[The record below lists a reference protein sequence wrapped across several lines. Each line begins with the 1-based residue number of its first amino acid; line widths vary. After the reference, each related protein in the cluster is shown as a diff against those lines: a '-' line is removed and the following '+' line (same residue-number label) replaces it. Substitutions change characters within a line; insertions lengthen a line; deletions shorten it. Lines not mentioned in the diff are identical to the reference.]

1 MNPYDMKNTKKICA
15 ISTVEITMNSF
26 IIPAMRVM
34 KEHGY
39 DVTLVCNMSEEFY
52 QKNSEEFHCINIPMK
67 RGVSLTDLI
76 KVPFVFKNLF
86 KKEKFDYVQY
96 ATPNASLYAS
106 IGAMMARVSKRVY
119 CQWGI
124 RYVGNEG
131 VMRRL
136 LKFFEKIT
144 CMCSTHI
151 RPASWK
157 NLDFAVEEGLY
168 EREKA
173 AAIGDGGTIG
183 IDLKQFD
190 ISKKGDLKQSVQEQY
205 PQLEGKTVFG
215 FVGRMNRDKGVFELL
230 EAFMRLNKKYSN
242 IALLLIGDME
252 GEPLEHLKNY
262 KENPCI
268 VNTGWTNEVPKYISA
283 LDVLVHPSYREG
295 FSMVIQQAMA
305 MEISVVTT
313 NIPGPSEVI
322 EKDVTGVLAEPRDV
336 DTLYDAMVWMVEHPE
351 QRVAMGKA
359 GRVRC
364 EKHFTRERMLQLTL
378 EDRESII
385 NS

>member
-1 MNPYDMKNTKKICA
+1 MKKICA
-15 ISTVEITMNSF
+15 ISTVEGTMNSF
-26 IIPAMRVM
+26 IIPAMRIM

-52 QKNSEEFHCINIPMK
+52 KKNSEEFHCINIPMK
-67 RGVSLTDLI
+67 RGASLTDLV
-76 KVPFVFKNLF
+76 KMPFVFRRLF
-86 KKEKFDYVQY
+86 KRCRFDYVQY
-96 ATPNASLYAS
+96 ATPNASLYAAL
-106 IGAMMARVSKRVY
+106 GAKMAKVPKRVY

-190 ISKKGDLKQSVQEQY
+190 VSKKAISRVKVLEQF
-205 PQLEGKTVFG
+205 PQLKDKFVFG
-215 FVGRMNRDKGVFELL
+215 FVGRINKDKGIGELL
-230 EAFMRLNKKYSN
+230 EAFIRVESKYEN
-242 IALLLIGDME
+242 AALLLIGGMDGDSSLYTQYFAKHPNIISM
-252 GEPLEHLKNY
+252 GR
-262 KENPCI
+262 
-268 VNTGWTNEVPKYISA
+268 TNEVPKYISA
-283 LDVLVHPSYREG
+283 IDVLVHPSYREG

-305 MEISVVTT
+305 MEIPVVTT

>member
-1 MNPYDMKNTKKICA
+1 MKKICA
-15 ISTVEITMNSF
+15 ISTVEGTMNSF
-26 IIPAMRVM
+26 IIPAMRIM

-52 QKNSEEFHCINIPMK
+52 KKNSEEFHCINIPMK
-67 RGVSLTDLI
+67 RGASLTDLI
-76 KVPFVFKNLF
+76 KMPFVFRRLF
-86 KKEKFDYVQY
+86 KRCRFDYVQY
-96 ATPNASLYAS
+96 ATPNASLYAAL
-106 IGAMMARVSKRVY
+106 GAKMAKVPKRVY

-136 LKFFEKIT
+136 LKFFEKIS

-190 ISKKGDLKQSVQEQY
+190 IEKKGPSRVEVLEQF
-205 PQLEGKTVFG
+205 PQLKNKLVFG
-215 FVGRMNRDKGVFELL
+215 FVGRINKDKGIGELL
-230 EAFMRLNKKYSN
+230 EAFIRVESKYEN
-242 IALLLIGDME
+242 AALLLIGGMDGDSSLYTQYFAKHPNIISM
-252 GEPLEHLKNY
+252 GR
-262 KENPCI
+262 
-268 VNTGWTNEVPKYISA
+268 TNEVPKYISA
-283 LDVLVHPSYREG
+283 IDVLVHPSYREG

-305 MEISVVTT
+305 MEIPVVTT

-336 DTLYDAMVWMVEHPE
+336 DTLYEAMAWMVEHPE

>member
-1 MNPYDMKNTKKICA
+1 MKKICA
-15 ISTVEITMNSF
+15 ISTVEVTMNSF

-52 QKNSEEFHCINIPMK
+52 KKNSEEFHCINIPMK
-67 RGVSLTDLI
+67 RGTSLTDLV
-76 KVPFVFKNLF
+76 KMPFVFRRLF
-86 KKEKFDYVQY
+86 KKERFDYVQY

-106 IGAMMARVSKRVY
+106 LGAKMAKVPKRVY

-124 RYVGNEG
+124 RYVGNES
-131 VMRRL
+131 VMRKL

-230 EAFMRLNKKYSN
+230 EVFMRLNQKYSD

-252 GEPLEHLKNY
+252 GELPAHLMHY
-262 KENPCI
+262 KENPNI
-268 VNTGWTNEVPKYISA
+268 INTGWTNEVPKYISA

-305 MEISVVTT
+305 MEIPVVTT

-336 DTLYDAMVWMVEHPE
+336 DTLYDAMAWMVEHPE

-378 EDRESII
+378 EDRETII

>member
-1 MNPYDMKNTKKICA
+1 MKKICA
-15 ISTVEITMNSF
+15 ISTVEITMSNF
-26 IIPAMRVM
+26 IIPSLRVL

-52 QKNSEEFHCINIPMK
+52 KKYSEEFHCVNISMK
-67 RGVSLTDLI
+67 RGISLIDLV
-76 KVPFVFKNLF
+76 KMPFVFKNLF
-86 KKEKFDYVQY
+86 KKEQFDYVQY

-106 IGAMMARVSKRVY
+106 IGAKMAKIPRRVY

-124 RYVGNEG
+124 RYVGSKG
-131 VMRRL
+131 IMHKI
-136 LKFFEKIT
+136 LKILEKIT
-144 CMCSTHI
+144 CQCSTHI

-157 NLDFAVEEGLY
+157 NLDFAVNEGLY
-168 EREKA
+168 HREKA

-190 ISKKGDLKQSVQEQY
+190 ISEKQELKKEVLARF
-205 PQLEGKTVFG
+205 PQLDGKVVFG

-230 EAFMRLNKKYSN
+230 EAFIQMEKQRND

-252 GEPLEHLKNY
+252 GKLPSHLESCKS
-262 KENPCI
+262 NPNI
-268 VNTGWTNEVPKYISA
+268 INTGWTHEVPKYISA

-305 MEISVVTT
+305 MEIAVVTT

-322 EKDVTGVLAEPRDV
+322 KEGITGILAEPRDV
-336 DTLYDAMVWMVEHPE
+336 DTLFNAMMWMIEHPE
-351 QRVAMGKA
+351 ECKKMGKA
-359 GRVRC
+359 GRKRC
-364 EKHFTRERMLQLTL
+364 EEHFTRERMLQLTL
-378 EDRESII
+378 EDREKILYS
-385 NS
+385 

>member
-1 MNPYDMKNTKKICA
+1 MKRICA

-34 KEHGY
+34 KDHGY

-76 KVPFVFKNLF
+76 KMPFIFKRLF
-86 KKEKFDYVQY
+86 KRERFDYVQY

-106 IGAMMARVSKRVY
+106 LGAKMAKVPKRVY

-252 GEPLEHLKNY
+252 GELPEHLKNY

-305 MEISVVTT
+305 MEIPVVTT

-336 DTLYDAMVWMVEHPE
+336 DTLYDAMVWMVEHPG

>member
-1 MNPYDMKNTKKICA
+1 MKKICA

-52 QKNSEEFHCINIPMK
+52 KKNSEEFRCINIPMK
-67 RGVSLTDLI
+67 RGTSLTDLV
-76 KVPFVFKNLF
+76 KMPFVLKKLF
-86 KKEKFDYVQY
+86 KKERFDYVQY

-106 IGAMMARVSKRVY
+106 LGAKMAKVPKRVY

-131 VMRRL
+131 VMRWL

-173 AAIGDGGTIG
+173 SAIGDGGTIG

-190 ISKKGDLKQSVQEQY
+190 ISKKGNLKQSVQEQY

-230 EAFMRLNKKYSN
+230 ETFMRLNQKYSD

-252 GEPLEHLKNY
+252 GELPAHLMHY
-262 KENPCI
+262 KENTNI
-268 VNTGWTNEVPKYISA
+268 INTGWTNEVPKYISA

-305 MEISVVTT
+305 MEIPVVTT

-336 DTLYDAMVWMVEHPE
+336 DTLYDAMAWMVEHPE

-378 EDRESII
+378 EDRETII

>member
-1 MNPYDMKNTKKICA
+1 MKKICA
-15 ISTVEITMNSF
+15 ISTVEVTMNSF

-39 DVTLVCNMSEEFY
+39 DVTLVCNMSKEFY
-52 QKNSEEFHCINIPMK
+52 KKNSEEFRCINIPMK
-67 RGVSLTDLI
+67 RGTSLTDLV
-76 KVPFVFKNLF
+76 KMPFVFRRLF
-86 KKEKFDYVQY
+86 KRERFDYVQY

-106 IGAMMARVSKRVY
+106 LGAKMAKAPKRVY

-124 RYVGNEG
+124 RYVGNDG

-190 ISKKGDLKQSVQEQY
+190 IGKKGDLKQSVQEQY
-205 PQLEGKTVFG
+205 PQLVGKTVFG

-230 EAFMRLNKKYSN
+230 EAFMRLNQKYSD

-252 GEPLEHLKNY
+252 GELPAHLMHY
-262 KENPCI
+262 KENPNI
-268 VNTGWTNEVPKYISA
+268 INTGWTNEVPKYISA

-305 MEISVVTT
+305 MEIPVVTT

-322 EKDVTGVLAEPRDV
+322 EKDVTGVLAEPRDEE
-336 DTLYDAMVWMVEHPE
+336 TLYDAMAWMVEHPE

-378 EDRESII
+378 EDREMII

>member
-1 MNPYDMKNTKKICA
+1 MKKICA
-15 ISTVEITMNSF
+15 ISTVEGTMNSF
-26 IIPAMRVM
+26 IIPAMRIM

-52 QKNSEEFHCINIPMK
+52 KKNSEEFHCINIPMK
-67 RGVSLTDLI
+67 RGASLTDLV
-76 KVPFVFKNLF
+76 KMPFVFRRLF
-86 KKEKFDYVQY
+86 KRCRFDYVQY
-96 ATPNASLYAS
+96 ATPNASLYAAL
-106 IGAMMARVSKRVY
+106 GAKMAKVPKRVY

-190 ISKKGDLKQSVQEQY
+190 IEKKGSSRVEVLEQF
-205 PQLEGKTVFG
+205 PQLKNKLVFG
-215 FVGRMNRDKGVFELL
+215 FVGRINKDKGIGELL
-230 EAFMRLNKKYSN
+230 EAFIRVESKYEN
-242 IALLLIGDME
+242 AALLLIGGMDGDSSLYTQYFAKHPNIISM
-252 GEPLEHLKNY
+252 GR
-262 KENPCI
+262 
-268 VNTGWTNEVPKYISA
+268 TNEVPKYISA
-283 LDVLVHPSYREG
+283 IDVLVHPSYREG

-305 MEISVVTT
+305 MEIPVVTT

>member
-1 MNPYDMKNTKKICA
+1 MKKICA
-15 ISTVEITMNSF
+15 ISTVEVTMNSF

-52 QKNSEEFHCINIPMK
+52 KKNSEEFHCINIPMK
-67 RGVSLTDLI
+67 RGTSLTDLV
-76 KVPFVFKNLF
+76 KMPFVFRRLF
-86 KKEKFDYVQY
+86 KRERFDYVQY

-106 IGAMMARVSKRVY
+106 IGAKMAKVPKRVY

-230 EAFMRLNKKYSN
+230 EAFMRLNQKYSD

-252 GEPLEHLKNY
+252 GELPAHLMNY
-262 KENPCI
+262 KENPNI
-268 VNTGWTNEVPKYISA
+268 INTGWTNEVPKYISA

-305 MEISVVTT
+305 LELPVVTT

-322 EKDVTGVLAEPRDV
+322 EEGITGMLAEPRDV
-336 DTLYDAMVWMVEHPE
+336 DTLYNAMLWMIEHPE
-351 QRVAMGKA
+351 KRLEMGKA

-364 EKHFTRERMLQLTL
+364 EKLFTRQRMLRLTL
-378 EDRESII
+378 EDRERII

>member
-1 MNPYDMKNTKKICA
+1 MKKICA
-15 ISTVEITMNSF
+15 ISTVEGTMNSF
-26 IIPAMRVM
+26 IIPAMRIM

-52 QKNSEEFHCINIPMK
+52 KKNSEEFHCINIPMK
-67 RGVSLTDLI
+67 RGASLTDLV
-76 KVPFVFKNLF
+76 KMPFVFRRLF
-86 KKEKFDYVQY
+86 KRCRFDYVQY
-96 ATPNASLYAS
+96 ATPNASLYAAL
-106 IGAMMARVSKRVY
+106 GAKMAKVPKRVY

-173 AAIGDGGTIG
+173 AAIGDGGTLG
-183 IDLKQFD
+183 IHLKLFD
-190 ISKKGDLKQSVQEQY
+190 IEKKGSSRVEVLEQF
-205 PQLEGKTVFG
+205 PQLKNKLVFG
-215 FVGRMNRDKGVFELL
+215 FVGRINKDKGIGELL
-230 EAFMRLNKKYSN
+230 EAFIRVESKYEN
-242 IALLLIGDME
+242 AALLLIGGMDGDSSLYTQYFAKHPNIISM
-252 GEPLEHLKNY
+252 GR
-262 KENPCI
+262 
-268 VNTGWTNEVPKYISA
+268 TNEVPKYISA
-283 LDVLVHPSYREG
+283 IDVLVHPSYREG

-305 MEISVVTT
+305 MEIPVVTT

-364 EKHFTRERMLQLTL
+364 EKHFTRERMLQLML

>member
-1 MNPYDMKNTKKICA
+1 MKKICA

-26 IIPAMRVM
+26 IIPVMRVM

-39 DVTLVCNMSEEFY
+39 DVTLVCNMSDEFY
-52 QKNSEEFHCINIPMK
+52 KKNSEEFHCINIPMK
-67 RGVSLTDLI
+67 RGTSLTDLV
-76 KVPFVFKNLF
+76 KMPFVFRRLF
-86 KKEKFDYVQY
+86 KRERFNYVQY

-106 IGAMMARVSKRVY
+106 IGAKMAKVPKRVY

-144 CMCSTHI
+144 CLCSTHI

-205 PQLEGKTVFG
+205 PKLEGKTVFG

-230 EAFMRLNKKYSN
+230 EAFMRLNQKCPDV
-242 IALLLIGDME
+242 ALLLIGDME
-252 GEPLEHLKNY
+252 GELPEHLKNY
-262 KENPCI
+262 RKNPNV

-305 MEISVVTT
+305 MELPVVTT

-322 EKDVTGVLAEPRDV
+322 EEGITGMLAEPRDV
-336 DTLYDAMVWMVEHPE
+336 DTLYNAMLWMIEHPE
-351 QRVAMGKA
+351 KRIEMGKA

-364 EKHFTRERMLQLTL
+364 EKLFTRQRMLRLTL
-378 EDRESII
+378 EDRERII

>member
-1 MNPYDMKNTKKICA
+1 MKKICA
-15 ISTVEITMNSF
+15 ISTVEGTMNSF
-26 IIPAMRVM
+26 IIPAMRIM

-52 QKNSEEFHCINIPMK
+52 KKNSEEFHCINIPMK
-67 RGVSLTDLI
+67 RGASLTDLV
-76 KVPFVFKNLF
+76 KMPFVFRRLF
-86 KKEKFDYVQY
+86 KRCRFDYVQY
-96 ATPNASLYAS
+96 ATPNASLYAAL
-106 IGAMMARVSKRVY
+106 GAKMAKVPKRVY

-190 ISKKGDLKQSVQEQY
+190 IEKKGSSRVEVLEQF
-205 PQLEGKTVFG
+205 PQLKNKLVFG
-215 FVGRMNRDKGVFELL
+215 FVGRINKDKGIGELL
-230 EAFMRLNKKYSN
+230 EAFIRVESKYEN
-242 IALLLIGDME
+242 AALLLIGGMDGDSSLYTQYFAKHPNIISM
-252 GEPLEHLKNY
+252 GR
-262 KENPCI
+262 
-268 VNTGWTNEVPKYISA
+268 TNEVPKYISA
-283 LDVLVHPSYREG
+283 IDVLVHPSYREG

-305 MEISVVTT
+305 MEIPVVTT

-364 EKHFTRERMLQLTL
+364 ETHFTRERMLQLTL
-378 EDRESII
+378 EDRETII